1 MWTVAF
7 KLYSLFFGSF
17 IKLQSSQEVV
27 ATKVSSSSSSSSSLP
42 KSYSPAS
49 LCSFESFGRL
59 AFDRG
64 ELRSNGGPQAGPTY
78 IGSILLQGW
87 QVKPEVKDFMLH
99 MNNG

>member
-27 ATKVSSSSSSSSSLP
+27 ATKVSSSSSSSLP

-49 LCSFESFGRL
+49 LCCFESFGRL

-64 ELRSNGGPQAGPTY
+64 ELRRSRT
-78 IGSILLQGW
+78 SCCT
-87 QVKPEVKDFMLH
+87 
-99 MNNG
+99 